1 MGKIN
6 DKQELINFLL
16 DYLPDLSNYINQ
28 IVYTIPKNIEDVNLE
43 HIQTIKPHVHNLLNF
58 IKENTNKAKP
68 STTMNADDELRNIY
82 DLYIKAISDVLE
94 GVESLYI
101 FLNHEEGEAEEN
113 IEFFIEKLFEGSI
126 GIAKLV
132 EKITG

>member
-43 HIQTIKPHVHNLLNF
+43 HIQTIKPHVQNLLNF

>member
-43 HIQTIKPHVHNLLNF
+43 HIQTIKPHVQNLLNF

-132 EKITG
+132 EKI